1 MNKPV
6 LLPIIASIAVLT
18 ACGGGAPDAG
28 NTADTPDTTA
38 AVVDTPLAEPEVL
51 AIVISEHAINDVSMV
66 RAHHEARRKG
76 ATVDTTAHT
85 KPYETATAADLATA
99 FSAAEVV
106 PADTMPAEAP
116 AGPPV
121 MVTISDVK
129 VVDKAVLV
137 TYEKKGVE
145 MLQVSVDESDPDQV
159 MHVVFTNKNHVDEY
173 DVRPGMKGAEA
184 RKLRRE
190 LKHMVH
196 KGRVFLYDESSNITY
211 RMSVSDGTKEVYSEQ
226 DLDTMEVEAIVWTNK
241 HQRKAR
247 KGKA

>member
-51 AIVISEHAINDVSMV
+51 AIVIGEHAINDVSMV

-76 ATVDTTAHT
+76 AAVDTTAHT
-85 KPYETATAADLATA
+85 KPYETATSADLAEA
-99 FSAAEVV
+99 FAAVEVV

-116 AGPPV
+116 AGLPV
-121 MVTISDVK
+121 SVSISGVN
-129 VVDKAVLV
+129 VVDKAMLV
-137 TYEKKGVE
+137 AYEKKGVE
-145 MLQVSVDESDPDQV
+145 LMQVTVDESDPAQV
-159 MHVVFTNKNHVDEY
+159 MHVVFMSKDHVDVY
-173 DVRPGMKGAEA
+173 DVRPGMKGADA
-184 RKLRRE
+184 RRMSSE
-190 LKHMVH
+190 LKQMVH

-211 RMSVSDGTKEVYSEQ
+211 RMAVSDGTKEVYSEQ
-226 DLDTMEVEAIVWTNK
+226 DLDTMEVEAIVWSNK
-241 HQRKAR
+241 HQRRAR
-247 KGKA
+247 KGTA